1 MNHHWIIGVLYSKDH
16 QKSSRRE
23 VHAAHPLLCPPE
35 KAQTLLSRKVRVCN
49 DVHFPAEQSSVVL
62 SILQVDFVSGI
73 LHNGFLQ
80 KIEPTIASGLI
91 IKSF

>member
-23 VHAAHPLLCPPE
+23 VHAAHPLLCHPE

-49 DVHFPAEQSSVVL
+49 VLFPAEQSSVVL
-62 SILQVDFVSGI
+62 SILQVDFLSGI
-73 LHNGFLQ
+73 LHNVFLR
-80 KIEPTIASGLI
+80 KFVPTIASGLI